1 MQRALRTW
9 GTPITLILLLAL
21 LGYGAWWGWNSLTRP
36 PAPVTPDPC
45 VSQSMETLKS
55 TQVTVR
61 VYNGGG
67 KTGLAGSTAAVLRT
81 KGFKVPVVD
90 NTEEVIT
97 NTVVVG
103 KSVDDPQV
111 QLVAGFF
118 PAHALRADDRVDS
131 TVDVLVGSEFGGIEE
146 TAATEITVPGGQV
159 CLPASMSPTPTPG
172 ETPAEGEAP
181 AGEAPAGEQPADPAP
196 AQPS

>member
-97 NTVVVG
+97 NKHG
-103 KSVDDPQV
+103 LKI
-111 QLVAGFF
+111 LAKFLG
-118 PAHALRADDRVDS
+118 ADRVLFRKLLHGLRRPEFQTKS
-131 TVDVLVGSEFGGIEE
+131 EHVGGGFIQ
-146 TAATEITVPGGQV
+146 TE
-159 CLPASMSPTPTPG
+159 
-172 ETPAEGEAP
+172 
-181 AGEAPAGEQPADPAP
+181 
-196 AQPS
+196 

>member
-21 LGYGAWWGWNSLTRP
+21 LGYGAWWGWTSLTRP
-36 PAPVTPDPC
+36 PAPVVPDPC

-55 TQVTVR
+55 TQVSVR
-61 VYNGGG
+61 VFNGGG

-90 NTEEVIT
+90 NTTEVIT
-97 NTVVVG
+97 TTVVVG
-103 KSVDDPQV
+103 SKADDPQV
-111 QLVAGFF
+111 QLVQGFF
-118 PAHALRADDRVDS
+118 PASAVRGDGRVDS
-131 TVDVLVGSEFGGIEE
+131 TIDVLVGSEFGGIEE
-146 TAATEITVPGGQV
+146 NAATEIAVPGGQV
-159 CLPASMSPTPTPG
+159 CLPATPTPTPAEG
-172 ETPAEGEAP
+172 ESAPAEGEAP
-181 AGEAPAGEQPADPAP
+181 AEGGEPTP